1 MRSGR
6 YPEHFIISYLTLI
19 RYSGIASARLEA
31 SARVH
36 STQPLFV
43 AGQCLTHHRE
53 RKTILDLLRGI
64 ERDLGWATEDRAQQ
78 LLKDWGWISDP

>member
-1 MRSGR
+1 MVSVLDII
-6 YPEHFIISYLTLI
+6 FIFHADHP
-19 RYSGIASARLEA
+19 SGIASARPEA

-53 RKTILDLLRGI
+53 RKVILNLLREI
-64 ERDLGWATEDRAQQ
+64 EADLGWATEYRAQQ
-78 LLKDWGWISDP
+78 LLKDWGWITDP